1 MQLKLERRRCWTAD
15 GDDENIYDDP
25 GAGDDGYEYWKAMQD
40 RLSLNFDLL

>member
-25 GAGDDGYEYWKAMQD
+25 GAGVYAAAGTYVGGDEG
-40 RLSLNFDLL
+40 